1 MTLCKKVEKPLK
13 AEQPVE
19 EENKFKHKQPELIK
33 GGELRS
39 YQLEGM
45 NWLIQLFENGINGIL
60 ADEMGLGKTVMTISF
75 IAHLWT
81 HGVKG
86 PFLVVAPLSTLQNW
100 MSEIKRWAPDLP
112 SVLYHGPKAN
122 RDIIKRLL
130 SSTGAKK
137 RKLDEELSLSLGE
150 GEMPIVVTSYEIAI
164 NDRKFLQKHHWKY
177 LIVDEGHRL
186 KNFNCRLIQELRV
199 LRTDNRL
206 LLTGTPLQNNLTELW
221 SLLNFILPDVFDNL
235 ENFQSWF
242 DFNEVVDENKDNPIT
257 EDQVAGQLVEK
268 LHAILQ
274 PFLLRRLKVDLGKHL
289 EIPTKKQVV
298 VYSPFTDVQREFY
311 NSLKEY
317 GTEIFTNARGRL
329 QNLLMQLRKA
339 CNHPFLFDADFD
351 EFHAK
356 YEERQKGKDLH
367 QNGHIKSHVEE
378 IKEELTENEDV
389 EDLFEEDEAVNVRKR
404 SLSAFQIFC
413 NEERTKRKKRKSS
426 GNKILTE
433 LSNIWSNLAP
443 EKKKMYEE
451 KAEEDKRE
459 FLIMQQKQRLK
470 DDPKLLIS
478 DPQEYLRALRK
489 CSGKLDLLDRM
500 LPILKKDG
508 HKCLIF
514 SQMTRMLDILEDY
527 LELSGYKYCRIDGSI
542 PREERQN
549 MIDRFNNDESYF
561 CFLLSTRAG
570 GLGINLTSADT
581 VIIYDSDWNPQMDLQ
596 AQDRCHRIG
605 QTKPVVVFRLITA
618 NSIESKILKKA
629 NAKLKL
635 ERLVIHKERFKGT
648 GSKIISEKDMMEILK
663 TDGVDDVLGGD
674 VVISDEE
681 LLKVLNRDDC
691 IKMFDKKENEFS
703 GFELLE
709 DQTDGQGGLVLD
721 KTEQQSEDSNQ

>member
-1 MTLCKKVEKPLK
+1 
-13 AEQPVE
+13 
-19 EENKFKHKQPELIK
+19 
-33 GGELRS
+33 
-39 YQLEGM
+39 M

-100 MSEIKRWAPDLP
+100 MSEIERWAPDLP

-122 RDIIKRLL
+122 RDAIKKIL
-130 SSTGAKK
+130 SNTVSKK
-137 RKLDEELSLSLGE
+137 RKLDDENTLVLGE

-199 LRTDNRL
+199 LHTDNRL

-242 DFNEVVDENKDNPIT
+242 DFNEVVDEGKTDNPIT

-268 LHAILQ
+268 LHSILQ
-274 PFLLRRLKVDLGKHL
+274 PFLLRRLKQDLSKHL

-298 VYSPFTDVQREFY
+298 IYCPFTDVQKDFY
-311 NSLKEY
+311 NSLKEH

-351 EFHAK
+351 EFYAK
-356 YEERQKGKDLH
+356 FLGQE
-367 QNGHIKSHVEE
+367 NGSTTSAIEHKVEE
-378 IKEELTENEDV
+378 VVEEEPKEDIDNG
-389 EDLFEEDEAVNVRKR
+389 RKR

-413 NEERTKRKKRKSS
+413 NDERTNKKRRKTSLANRQSELANLWKNLSPEKRKY
-426 GNKILTE
+426 
-433 LSNIWSNLAP
+433 
-443 EKKKMYEE
+443 YEE
-451 KAEEDKRE
+451 KAEEEKRD
-459 FLIMQQKQRLK
+459 FAAIQQQRRLK
-470 DDPKLLIS
+470 DDPKLLIH
-478 DPQEYLRALRK
+478 DPQEYLSTLRK

-527 LELSGYKYCRIDGSI
+527 LELSGHKYCRIDGSI
-542 PREERQN
+542 PRDERQN
-549 MIDRFNNDESYF
+549 MINKFNNDESYF

-648 GSKIISEKDMMEILK
+648 GSKIISEKDMMDILK
-663 TDGVDDVLGGD
+663 SDEVDDVLGGD
-674 VVISDEE
+674 IVISDEE

-691 IKMFDKKENEFS
+691 IKMFDKKEEFS

-709 DQTDGQGGLVLD
+709 DQADGQGGLTLD
-721 KTEQQSEDSNQ
+721 KTNTEKVE